1 MLKKILTTGL
11 FSLFLY
17 FMAFSQEN
25 DTGKINQEDLDDIE
39 YQLQK
44 IQDSLNRI
52 KEKRLIKT
60 YNINIKDKKSGKTLN
75 DVYLRSKPDKTS
87 ETKTMIPNGT
97 NLEVFNYLPDKV
109 CWVVRYNEVFG
120 FLGTESILVTSN
132 TTEIKGSE
140 YDTKP
145 KLKTYVKPTY
155 PKDARKNK
163 IEGKVILKV
172 FINKSGSISEAVI
185 LQGIPELNNAAK
197 NAAMQYKFKPAELNG
212 EPVDVWFPL
221 GITFKL

>member
-11 FSLFLY
+11 FIFFSCLLV
-17 FMAFSQEN
+17 FSQEN
-25 DTGKINQEDLDDIE
+25 DTNKTDLENLDDIE
-39 YQLQK
+39 YRLER

-52 KEKRLIKT
+52 KEERLIKT

-109 CWVVRYNEVFG
+109 CWVVRYNEEFG
-120 FLGTESILVTSN
+120 FLGTESILVISN
-132 TTEIKGSE
+132 TEIKGSD

-155 PKDARKNK
+155 PKDAKKNR

-172 FINKSGSISEAVI
+172 FINKSGSVSEAVI